1 MSGVNPVAV
10 SANPFQFGAGSIQKL
25 IEKDKGEQR
34 ESGLNLHGSSQQG
47 DSLTLV
53 G

>member
-25 IEKDKGEQR
+25 IEKENQV
-34 ESGLNLHGSSQQG
+34 
-47 DSLTLV
+47 LTSMV
-53 G
+53 AHSKAIA